1 MFQGC
6 FLWDRTSRVCLQL
19 KLTQSAM
26 FSLVQKW
33 CKNRGTKCIIFYEY
47 AMQGFGSVF
56 LHALQPLSS
65 ILALCSQV
73 SPWLHL
79 CRMQDEEQ
87 TVKSPN
93 NLTPKSSKNCF
104 LSQVTVFFDFCS
116 PSNSFRTWKS
126 DLITS
131 FFSYRNSNLQ
141 DYTHNIA
148 FTYIFNSS
156 CFNFL
161 ALSRFL
167 ADFSIPFVSSLDLSF
182 KCFIK
187 TPMKLKQ
194 ISTSYPPNT
203 LFKLDFLKSSMK
215 YEPSLAL

>member
-104 LSQVTVFFDFCS
+104 LSQVTVF
-116 PSNSFRTWKS
+116 
-126 DLITS
+126 LIFVPRVIHLGPGTAIS
-131 FFSYRNSNLQ
+131 LQFFSVTETQIFKIIPTILPLPTSLILVVSIFSLSPGSLQ
-141 DYTHNIA
+141 TSVFLLCLLQILA
-148 FTYIFNSS
+148 SS
-156 CFNFL
+156 V
-161 ALSRFL
+161 LSKH
-167 ADFSIPFVSSLDLSF
+167 P
-182 KCFIK
+182 
-187 TPMKLKQ
+187 
-194 ISTSYPPNT
+194 
-203 LFKLDFLKSSMK
+203 
-215 YEPSLAL
+215 